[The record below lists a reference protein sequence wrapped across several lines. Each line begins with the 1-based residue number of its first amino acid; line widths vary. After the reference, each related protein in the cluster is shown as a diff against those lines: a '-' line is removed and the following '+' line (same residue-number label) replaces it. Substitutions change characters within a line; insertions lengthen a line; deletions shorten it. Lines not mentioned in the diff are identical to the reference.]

1 MERIIKWFVHNS
13 VAANMFMFFILIA
26 GILTIPR
33 IKMEVF
39 PDISIDVIS
48 VSVVYPG
55 ASPKDV
61 EDGICVRIEEKV
73 QGLRGIKKIS
83 STAIENYGVTS
94 IEVIPGENID
104 EILDQIKM
112 QIDAINS
119 FPNSAEKPIVQK
131 LSKTSEVITVA
142 VSGNIDEKSL
152 VSIAEKVKDEIDAL
166 SEVTLTQMGGKKP
179 REIAIEIPEKDL
191 KKYGLTFSQL
201 SNIIR
206 LNSIDMPGGS
216 INTSEGEILIR
227 SIGQARDGT
236 DYGNIPIKSL
246 PNGSNLLLKNIAN
259 IKDHFSDI
267 DLVQKFNGLS
277 TILIRVYR
285 TGNQSALKI
294 SDSVKNY
301 VSKLNQTLPSGIE
314 VNTWN
319 DEARILQGRIDLLTK
334 NAYLGLFLVVG
345 VLALFL
351 KPKLAFWVS
360 LGIPISFMGGFWLM
374 PPLDLS
380 INMLSLFTFILVLG
394 IVVDDAIIVGENI
407 FQWKE
412 RGLSDVDA
420 AIKGA
425 NQVAIPVTF
434 AVLTTMTTFSPML
447 SVAGNVGQI
456 WRIIP
461 LVTIAVLVFSLI
473 ESLTILPAH
482 LAHSKTDS
490 NSRFKFLN
498 KISYKWESIQSKI
511 KDWLNWVI
519 NKRYK
524 PFLKLCIENKWTTIS
539 SSISVLLLTV
549 GILISGWM
557 KFVFFPP
564 LEADLI
570 NALITYPE
578 GTPIEKTIEGLKA
591 IESSAMQLESQLIKE
606 YPDEKIFVNILSTA
620 GDQPLKNKNTQ
631 GIAIVSGANSGTHL
645 AEMAVELSPGEE
657 RPISATEIANRWRD
671 LTGSIPGVDELTFQT
686 DLFSAGDP
694 INIQLSTSNLDDL
707 IGISNELQNRLKQY
721 PGVFDIK
728 DSFKYGKDEI
738 KLQLRPEAKFLGISI
753 SDIAMQV
760 RQAFYGLEVQSFQRG
775 RDEIKVFL
783 RYPQADR
790 VSLKNL
796 EMLSIRTLNNNEIPL
811 KQLVD
816 MNISKGFSIINRVDR
831 KQSVNVTAKV
841 DISKITANEILS
853 KLDKTDLP
861 LLLKKYPSVQFSFQG
876 EQREQN
882 DSLDSLFKNFIFAM
896 IIVYTLLAIPF
907 RSYLQPLIIMGAIPF
922 GLTGAV
928 IGHIIM
934 GQNLTILS
942 LIGIVALAGVVV
954 NDSLVLVDFINRYRD
969 EGNSL
974 FDAVLEAGPRRFRP
988 ILLTSLTTFFGLFPL
1003 LMEKSLQAKF
1013 LIPMAISLAFGVLFA
1028 TIITLIIVPTSYFIL
1043 EDLKI
1048 QIKNKIKKE
1057 VV

>member
-1 MERIIKWFVHNS
+1 MERLIKWFVHNS

-26 GILTIPR
+26 GLLTIPR

-48 VSVVYPG
+48 VSVIYPG

-61 EDGICVRIEEKV
+61 EDGICVRIEEKL

-94 IEVIPGENID
+94 VEIIAGEDID
-104 EILDQIKM
+104 EILDRVKM
-112 QIDAINS
+112 QVDAIS
-119 FPNSAEKPIVQK
+119 TLPKSAEKPVIQK

-142 VSGNIDEKSL
+142 VSGKIDEERL
-152 VSIAEKVKDEIDAL
+152 ISIAENIKDDIDAL
-166 SEVTLTQMGGKKP
+166 SEVTLTQIGGKKP
-179 REIAIEIPEKDL
+179 REISIEVSENNL
-191 KKYGLTFSQL
+191 KKYGLTLGQL
-201 SNIIR
+201 SSIIQS
-206 LNSIDMPGGS
+206 NSIDMPGGS
-216 INTSEGEILIR
+216 INTIDGEILIR
-227 SIGQARDGT
+227 SIGQSKDAN
-236 DYGNIPIKSL
+236 DYGQIPILRLK
-246 PNGSNLLLKNIAN
+246 NGSILLLKNVST
-259 IKDHFSDI
+259 IKDHLADI
-267 DLVQKFNGLS
+267 DLIQTFNGLP

-294 SDSVKNY
+294 AKSVKDY
-301 VSKLNQTLPSGIE
+301 VGSINQQLPQAIE
-314 VNTWN
+314 VRTWN

-374 PPLDLS
+374 PTLDLS

-412 RGLSDVDA
+412 RGLNNVDA

-425 NQVAIPVTF
+425 SQVAIPVFF

-482 LAHSKTDS
+482 LAHSDS
-490 NSRFKFLN
+490 DKKSNFKYFKLL
-498 KISYKWESIQSKI
+498 SEKWSIIQDKI
-511 KDWLNWVI
+511 KNWLSSFIKN
-519 NKRYK
+519 RYR
-524 PFLKLCIENKWTTIS
+524 PFLKLAIENKWTTLS
-539 SSISVLLLTV
+539 TSLSILILTI
-549 GILISGWM
+549 GILVSGWM

-564 LEADLI
+564 LEADVI
-570 NALITYPE
+570 NALITFPE
-578 GTPIEKTIEGLKA
+578 GTPIEKTMEGLKK
-591 IESSAMQLESQLIKE
+591 IESSAIVLEGKLKEE
-606 YPDEKIFVNILSTA
+606 YPNQKIFKNILSTA

-631 GIAIVSGANSGTHL
+631 GIAIVRGANSGTHL
-645 AEMAVELSPGEE
+645 AEMSVELSPGEN

-671 LTGSIPGVDELTFQT
+671 LTDPIPGVDELTFQT

-694 INIQLSTSNLDDL
+694 INIQLSSSNLDEL
-707 IGISNELQNRLKQY
+707 IGMSKDLQEQLKLY

-738 KLQLRPEAKFLGISI
+738 KLKLKPKARYLGITMSEISI
-753 SDIAMQV
+753 QV

-775 RDEIKVFL
+775 RDEVKVFL
-783 RYPQADR
+783 RYPKDNR

-796 EMLSIRTLNNNEIPL
+796 EMLNIRTIEGNEIPL
-811 KQLVD
+811 NQLVD
-816 MNISKGFSIINRVDR
+816 MNLERGFSIINRVDR
-831 KQSVNVTAKV
+831 RQSVNVTAKV
-841 DISKITANEILS
+841 DISKITANEILAR
-853 KLDKTDLP
+853 LDKNDLP
-861 LLLKKYPSVQFSFQG
+861 SLNKKYSSIQYSFQG

-907 RSYLQPLIIMGAIPF
+907 KSYIQPLVIMGAIPF

-954 NDSLVLVDFINRYRD
+954 NDSLVLVDFINRYRQ
-969 EGNSL
+969 EGNSIVE
-974 FDAVLEAGPRRFRP
+974 AVLEAGPRRFRP

-1013 LIPMAISLAFGVLFA
+1013 LIPMAISLAYGVLFA
-1028 TIITLIIVPTSYFIL
+1028 TVITLIIVPTLYLTL
-1043 EDLKI
+1043 EELKDKLI
-1048 QIKNKIKKE
+1048 NKFSNESI
-1057 VV
+1057 

>member
-1 MERIIKWFVHNS
+1 MERVIKWFVHNS

-26 GILTIPR
+26 GFLTIPR

-48 VSVVYPG
+48 ISVIYPG

-94 IEVIPGENID
+94 IEIIPGEDID
-104 EILDQIKM
+104 DILDQIKM
-112 QIDAINS
+112 QVDAINS
-119 FPNSAEKPIVQK
+119 FPDGSEKPIVQK
-131 LSKTSEVITVA
+131 LNKTSEVITVA
-142 VSGNIDEKSL
+142 VSGDIDEESL
-152 VSIAEKVKDEIDAL
+152 VSIAENVKDDIDAL
-166 SEVTLTQMGGKKP
+166 SEVTLTQIGGKKP
-179 REIAIEIPEKDL
+179 REISIEISENDL
-191 KKYGLTFSQL
+191 KKFGLTLGQL

-206 LNSIDMPGGS
+206 LNSIDLPGGT

-227 SIGQARDGT
+227 SIGQAKNEI
-236 DYGNIPIKSL
+236 DYGNIPIQSL
-246 PNGSNLLLKNIAN
+246 PNGSNLLLKNIAT

-267 DLVQKFNGLS
+267 DLIQKFNGLS

-294 SDSVKNY
+294 SESVKKY
-301 VSKLNQTLPSGIE
+301 VFDINQTFPNGIE
-314 VNTWN
+314 VRTWN

-412 RGLSDVDA
+412 RGLNDVDA

-482 LAHSKTDS
+482 LAHSKTD
-490 NSRFKFLN
+490 NKSRFYYLS
-498 KISYKWESIQSKI
+498 KISDKWEVIQSKI
-511 KDWLNWVI
+511 KNWLNWII
-519 NKRYK
+519 NYRYR
-524 PFLKLCIENKWTTIS
+524 PFLRLCIENKWTTIS
-539 SSISVLLLTV
+539 SSISVLLLTI
-549 GILISGWM
+549 GILVSGWM

-564 LEADLI
+564 IEADLI

-578 GTPIEKTIEGLKA
+578 GTPIAKTIEGLNI
-591 IESSAMQLESQLIKE
+591 IESSSIQLEKQLKE
-606 YPDEKIFVNILSTA
+606 EFPNEKIFVNILSTA
-620 GDQPLKNKNTQ
+620 GDQPLKNKTTQ
-631 GIAIVSGANSGTHL
+631 GIAIAGRANSGTHL

-657 RPISATEIANRWRD
+657 RPISATEIANRWRK
-671 LTGSIPGVDELTFQT
+671 LTGSIPGVDQLTFQT

-694 INIQLSTSNLDDL
+694 INIQLSSSNL
-707 IGISNELQNRLKQY
+707 NELISMSRDLKEKLKLY

-738 KLQLRPEAKFLGISI
+738 KLELKPEAKYLGISI
-753 SDIAMQV
+753 SDISMQV

-783 RYPQADR
+783 RYPKSDR

-796 EMLSIRTLNNNEIPL
+796 EMLTIRTMQGNEIPL
-811 KQLVD
+811 KQLVN
-816 MNISKGFSIINRVDR
+816 MSLSKGFSIINRVDR
-831 KQSVNVTAKV
+831 RQSVNVTAKV
-841 DISKITANEILS
+841 DISKITANEILT
-853 KLDKTDLP
+853 KLDKSDLP
-861 LLLKKYPSVQFSFQG
+861 ELNGKYSSIQYSFQG

-907 RSYLQPLIIMGAIPF
+907 KSYLQPLIIMGAIPF

-954 NDSLVLVDFINRYRD
+954 NDSLVLVDFINRYRED
-969 EGNSL
+969 GNSI

-1043 EDLKI
+1043 EELKI
-1048 QIKNKIKKE
+1048 KISSKINNE
-1057 VV
+1057 SI

>member
-490 NSRFKFLN
+490 NSSFKFLN

-853 KLDKTDLP
+853 KLDKTDLS

>member
-94 IEVIPGENID
+94 IEIIPGENID

-490 NSRFKFLN
+490 NSSFKFLN

-790 VSLKNL
+790 LSLKNL

>member
-1 MERIIKWFVHNS
+1 MERLIKWFVHNS

-26 GILTIPR
+26 GLLTIPR

-48 VSVVYPG
+48 VSVIYPG

-61 EDGICVRIEEKV
+61 EDGICVRIEEKL

-94 IEVIPGENID
+94 VEIIAGEDID
-104 EILDQIKM
+104 EILDRVKM
-112 QIDAINS
+112 QVDAIS
-119 FPNSAEKPIVQK
+119 TLPKSAEKPVIQK

-142 VSGNIDEKSL
+142 VSGKIDEESL
-152 VSIAEKVKDEIDAL
+152 ISIAENIKDDIDAL
-166 SEVTLTQMGGKKP
+166 SEVTLTQIGGKKP
-179 REIAIEIPEKDL
+179 REISIEVSENNL
-191 KKYGLTFSQL
+191 KKYGLTLGQL
-201 SNIIR
+201 SSIIQS
-206 LNSIDMPGGS
+206 NSIDMPGGS
-216 INTSEGEILIR
+216 INTIDGEILIR
-227 SIGQARDGT
+227 SIGQSKDAN
-236 DYGNIPIKSL
+236 DYGQIPILRLK
-246 PNGSNLLLKNIAN
+246 NGSILLLKNVST
-259 IKDHFSDI
+259 IKDHLADI
-267 DLVQKFNGLS
+267 DLIQTFNGLP

-294 SDSVKNY
+294 AKSVKDY
-301 VSKLNQTLPSGIE
+301 VGSINQQLPQAIE
-314 VNTWN
+314 VRTWN

-374 PPLDLS
+374 PTLDLS

-412 RGLSDVDA
+412 RGLNNVDA

-425 NQVAIPVTF
+425 SQVAIPVFF

-482 LAHSKTDS
+482 LAHSDS
-490 NSRFKFLN
+490 DKKSNFKYFKLL
-498 KISYKWESIQSKI
+498 SEKWSIIQDKI
-511 KDWLNWVI
+511 KNWLSSFIKN
-519 NKRYK
+519 RYR
-524 PFLKLCIENKWTTIS
+524 PFLKLAIENKWTTLS
-539 SSISVLLLTV
+539 TSLSILILTI
-549 GILISGWM
+549 GILVSGWM

-564 LEADLI
+564 LEADVI
-570 NALITYPE
+570 NALITFPE
-578 GTPIEKTIEGLKA
+578 GTPIEKTMEGLKK
-591 IESSAMQLESQLIKE
+591 IESSAIVLEGKLKEE
-606 YPDEKIFVNILSTA
+606 YPNQKIFKNILSTA

-631 GIAIVSGANSGTHL
+631 GIAIVRGANSGTHL
-645 AEMAVELSPGEE
+645 AEMSVELSPGEN

-671 LTGSIPGVDELTFQT
+671 LTDPIPGVDELTFQT

-694 INIQLSTSNLDDL
+694 INIQLSSSNLDEL
-707 IGISNELQNRLKQY
+707 IGMSKDLQEQLKLY

-738 KLQLRPEAKFLGISI
+738 KLKLKPKARYLGITMSEISI
-753 SDIAMQV
+753 QV

-775 RDEIKVFL
+775 RDEVKVFL
-783 RYPQADR
+783 RYPKDNR

-796 EMLSIRTLNNNEIPL
+796 EMLNIRTIEGNEIPL
-811 KQLVD
+811 NQLVD
-816 MNISKGFSIINRVDR
+816 MNLERGFSIINRVDR
-831 KQSVNVTAKV
+831 RQSVNVTAKV
-841 DISKITANEILS
+841 DISKITANEILAR
-853 KLDKTDLP
+853 LDKNDLP
-861 LLLKKYPSVQFSFQG
+861 SLNKKYSSIQYSFQG

-907 RSYLQPLIIMGAIPF
+907 KSYIQPLVIMGAIPF

-954 NDSLVLVDFINRYRD
+954 NDSLVLVDFINRYRQ
-969 EGNSL
+969 EGNSIVE
-974 FDAVLEAGPRRFRP
+974 AVLEAGPRRFRP

-1013 LIPMAISLAFGVLFA
+1013 LIPMAISLAYGVLFA
-1028 TIITLIIVPTSYFIL
+1028 TVITLIIVPTLYLTL
-1043 EDLKI
+1043 EELKDKLI
-1048 QIKNKIKKE
+1048 NKFSNESI
-1057 VV
+1057 

>member
-94 IEVIPGENID
+94 IEIIPGENID

-259 IKDHFSDI
+259 IRDHFSDI

-407 FQWKE
+407 FLWKE

-447 SVAGNVGQI
+447 SGAGNVGQI

-490 NSRFKFLN
+490 NSSFKFLN

-738 KLQLRPEAKFLGISI
+738 KLQLKPEAKFLGISI

-790 VSLKNL
+790 ASLKNL

-853 KLDKTDLP
+853 KLDKSDLP

>member
-94 IEVIPGENID
+94 IEIIPGENID

-490 NSRFKFLN
+490 NSSFKFLN

-790 VSLKNL
+790 LSLKNL

-1028 TIITLIIVPTSYFIL
+1028 TIITLIIVPTSYFII

-1048 QIKNKIKKE
+1048 QFKNKLNKE

>member
-94 IEVIPGENID
+94 IEIIPGENID

-152 VSIAEKVKDEIDAL
+152 LSIAEKVKDEIDAL

-490 NSRFKFLN
+490 NSSFKFLN

-591 IESSAMQLESQLIKE
+591 IASSAMQLEGQLVKE

>member
-490 NSRFKFLN
+490 NSSFKFLN